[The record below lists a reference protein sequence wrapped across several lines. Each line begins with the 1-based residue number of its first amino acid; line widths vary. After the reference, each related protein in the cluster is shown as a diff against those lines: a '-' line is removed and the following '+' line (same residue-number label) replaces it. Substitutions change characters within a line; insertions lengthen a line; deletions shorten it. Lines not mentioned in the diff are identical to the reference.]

1 MATNEEE
8 QLLLMGNDADALL
21 KQEGFMRVVNN
32 LVENTFQSFVNSKPD
47 ESEIR
52 ESLYHQYRALI
63 LIMETLQQRVSVRD
77 QIIERREDANT
88 SKWRSS
94 TMDNVQDTKPQS
106 LNLDQAQDAILA
118 KWQVPDDDDQQ
129 TETETIAPE
138 PEVEE
143 TDEGVLEIEDDE
155 DDVVDQDDETDPDD
169 EEVEPEEEDEDEEEE
184 ETAEAKPL
192 DDEQKVE
199 VLVDGE
205 TKSVSV
211 RALKRLYGQEASLTR
226 KF

>member
-77 QIIERREDANT
+77 QIIERREDAN
-88 SKWRSS
+88 
-94 TMDNVQDTKPQS
+94 N
-106 LNLDQAQDAILA
+106 
-118 KWQVPDDDDQQ
+118 QQ
-129 TETETIAPE
+129 ETE
-138 PEVEE
+138 
-143 TDEGVLEIEDDE
+143 
-155 DDVVDQDDETDPDD
+155 
-169 EEVEPEEEDEDEEEE
+169 
-184 ETAEAKPL
+184 
-192 DDEQKVE
+192 
-199 VLVDGE
+199 
-205 TKSVSV
+205 
-211 RALKRLYGQEASLTR
+211 
-226 KF
+226 